1 MQVNESGYQDFPSYT
16 TKSRNTSRFFLLFII
31 FLLLV
36 AGILAGLFFLGFS
49 KRDAGLAITSPKV
62 TATEEPLPTSS
73 TSAAMFNISVS
84 PGSTGGELSTVD
96 RKTKLNRGE
105 LKVAVLNGSG
115 EPGAAGGVSSYL
127 KELGYNIGSVGN
139 ADVFTYRNLTV
150 MVKSGKSSYA
160 ALLKK
165 DLQANPSFASVS
177 ASINNS
183 ISADA
188 EVIVGK

>member
-1 MQVNESGYQDFPSYT
+1 MQENESRYQDLPSYT
-16 TKSRNTSRFFLLFII
+16 MKSKNTSRFFLLFII

-36 AGILAGLFFLGFS
+36 AGILAGLFFLGFYA
-49 KRDAGLAITSPKV
+49 KKDADRAITTPKI
-62 TATEEPLPTSS
+62 TATEIPLPTSS
-73 TSAAMFNISVS
+73 TSAMFDISDNPS
-84 PGSTGGELSTVD
+84 SQTGGLSTVD
-96 RKTKLNRGE
+96 RETKLDRGE
-105 LKVAVLNGSG
+105 LKVVVLNGSG
-115 EPGAAGGVSSYL
+115 EPGAAGGVSTYL
-127 KELGYNIGSVGN
+127 KELGYTISSVSN
-139 ADVFTYRNLTV
+139 ADVFTYKNLTV
-150 MVKSGKSSYA
+150 MTKSSKSSYA

>member
-1 MQVNESGYQDFPSYT
+1 MKENESGYQDLPAFT
-16 TKSRNTSRFFLLFII
+16 MRSRNSSRFFLLFII
-31 FLLLV
+31 FFLLV
-36 AGILAGLFFLGFS
+36 AGILAGLFFLGVS
-49 KRDAGLAITSPKV
+49 KKDAGMGFPTPAITEVIV
-62 TATEEPLPTSS
+62 TPLPTSS
-73 TSAAMFNISVS
+73 TSAMLNVS
-84 PGSTGGELSTVD
+84 LNPSSPAAGLSTVD
-96 RKTKLNRGE
+96 RETKLDRSA
-105 LKVAVLNGSG
+105 LKIVVLNGSG

-127 KELGYNIGSVGN
+127 KDLGYHIASVGN

-150 MVKSGKSSYA
+150 IAKSSNSSYA

-188 EVIVGK
+188 RVIVGK